1 MNVYVDADGCPVKNE
16 IYRASEKYGATVH
29 VVCNRYM
36 NVPADPR
43 IRLVVVE
50 AGPDIA
56 DDWIAERAEAGD
68 LVVTADIPLADR
80 CLKRGARVLDVRGR
94 EFTPD
99 SIGGQMATRA
109 LMEQLRMMGEMGGGP
124 PPVEKKDRSK
134 FLEKFHQIMQALAR
148 ASR

>member
-16 IYRASEKYGATVH
+16 IYRASEKYGATVY

-36 NVPADPR
+36 NVPTDPR

-50 AGPDIA
+50 AGPDVA
-56 DDWIAERAEAGD
+56 DDWIAERAAPGD
-68 LVVTADIPLADR
+68 LVVTSDIPLADR
-80 CLKRGARVLDVRGR
+80 CLKAGARVLDVRGR

-99 SIGGQMATRA
+99 SIGGQMATRS

-124 PPVEKKDRSK
+124 PPVEKKDRTK
-134 FLEKFHQIMQALAR
+134 FVEKFHHIMQALVR
-148 ASR
+148 APR